1 MGTRNP
7 QWNVSSIF
15 YLKGEATMKQSKL
28 VKKVYKACFDHDAEK
43 QFELRKKEFAKILK
57 HKAEG
62 KPFTTKW
69 TVVQI

>member
-1 MGTRNP
+1 
-7 QWNVSSIF
+7 
-15 YLKGEATMKQSKL
+15 MKQTKL
-28 VKKVYKACFDHDAEK
+28 IRKVYQACFDHDSEK

-62 KPFTTKW
+62 KHFTHKW